1 MPLPI
6 SSESCPELRAPAAGS
21 PCATCDTGRS
31 LQAQDFDCR
40 AFRDALGSF
49 ATGVT
54 VVTAL
59 APTGERIGLTVSSFN
74 SVSLDPPLILWSL
87 SRGSPNLETFQNATH
102 FSVNVLAAN
111 QQEISDRFAARN
123 GDRFADVPLHDG
135 VHGNPLL
142 DGCCACFE
150 CSNEAQYPG
159 GDHIVF
165 IGRVEKFAHTEA
177 LSPLVFHNG
186 GYRRLQGV

>member
-6 SSESCPELRAPAAGS
+6 SSESCPELRAPAAGL
-21 PCATCDTGRS
+21 PCATGRS

-87 SRGSPNLETFQNATH
+87 SRGSPNLEAFQNATH

-111 QQEISDRFAARN
+111 QQEISDRFAARG
-123 GDRFADVPLHDG
+123 GDRFAGVPLHDG
-135 VHGNPLL
+135 VRGTPLL

-165 IGRVEKFAHTEA
+165 IGRVEKFAHTET

-186 GYRRLQGV
+186 GYRQLRGI